1 MSWRYFIEET
11 LSTGEKVTVPF
22 DTEEEMNNYIK
33 EQENKENKDD
43 KDDKDDKVEVHPVF
57 QKIFRDLG
65 IVNAKK
71 EQKDA
76 K

>member
-1 MSWRYFIEET
+1 MSWRYFINET

-22 DTEEEMNNYIK
+22 DTEEEMNNYVK
-33 EQENKENKDD
+33 EQENKDD
-43 KDDKDDKVEVHPVF
+43 KDVKVEVHPVF

>member
-1 MSWRYFIEET
+1 MSCRYFIEET
-11 LSTGEKVTVPF
+11 LSTGEKVIVPF
-22 DTEEEMNNYIK
+22 DTEEEMNNYVK
-33 EQENKENKDD
+33 EQKNKENKDD
-43 KDDKDDKVEVHPVF
+43 KDVKVEVHPVF

-65 IVNAKK
+65 IVDAKK

>member
-1 MSWRYFIEET
+1 M
-11 LSTGEKVTVPF
+11 EKK
-22 DTEEEMNNYIK
+22 K
-33 EQENKENKDD
+33 EDV
-43 KDDKDDKVEVHPVF
+43 KVEVHPVF

>member
-1 MSWRYFIEET
+1 MSYRYFIEET

-33 EQENKENKDD
+33 EQENKDD

-57 QKIFRDLG
+57 KSIFKSFGL
-65 IVNAKK
+65 V
-71 EQKDA
+71 
-76 K
+76 